1 MRPANEPPPAL
12 AAPDGACRTDS
23 PEPSRA
29 DDIMQIAA
37 LKVQVAQKN
46 KEIAHLKTRLEL
58 ADALINRERNKA
70 K

>member
-1 MRPANEPPPAL
+1 MNRLPRWLRRMTPAEL
-12 AAPDGACRTDS
+12 TS

-37 LKVQVAQKN
+37 LKVQVAQKD